1 MTIIII
7 NMSQCVRCNCK
18 SRVTGSAHR
27 IIMSTSGGAES
38 LTVNTIAAMSDNDKV
53 TLCGYNVHIMSTNE
67 GTESFMHSEYIV
79 TLCGFDCRLSVTIV

>member
-1 MTIIII
+1 M
-7 NMSQCVRCNCK
+7 
-18 SRVTGSAHR
+18 SAHR
-27 IIMSTSGGAES
+27 IMSTSGGAES